1 MEVRLVFEG
10 VADVAAFMRRARREC
25 DLRNGSEDLSFRGT
39 LSAPAPRLRTQ
50 GGSAM
55 LIPDLFASFVIGVVF
70 LNALGEYLTFGIL
83 GAGIMDRASALGC

>member
-1 MEVRLVFEG
+1 
-10 VADVAAFMRRARREC
+10 
-25 DLRNGSEDLSFRGT
+25 
-39 LSAPAPRLRTQ
+39 
-50 GGSAM
+50 M